1 MQGGRFSARVR
12 APPASASAPRRAL
25 VHARD
30 LPAVRRAH
38 ESPSSFW
45 IEAFPATLSDFPFKG
60 SSGATDDLCTPRGG
74 AVSLALASVSQLGR
88 PGSPP
93 PRPPMLN
100 DRSEGL
106 DETFPGR
113 RSFDASSGSHPRFR
127 PAQPRRSS
135 ARGGAVGGEQR
146 LAVLARALAEG
157 LAFLQP
163 TRAESSSTGYA
174 YTQVEAVAGLAPGEG
189 RVVLDGLAERGFL
202 AREVFGFALL
212 CPSCGARTS
221 EHVYLAP
228 GERSPCSSC
237 THASR
242 SKRASSCASTP
253 TRRPSSRASRS
264 RPARSR
270 SRPSS
275 RSTTPSPPRV
285 PRRARAAA
293 RRAAAA
299 SATAR
304 ASAAGAEPHAPRSA
318 SAICTAFVAA
328 PLRTLSTT
336 HHSHRRR
343 GCVGSRRTRPTKTSS
358 EPATSSGVA

>member
-127 PAQPRRSS
+127 PAPS
-135 ARGGAVGGEQR
+135 
-146 LAVLARALAEG
+146 
-157 LAFLQP
+157 
-163 TRAESSSTGYA
+163 
-174 YTQVEAVAGLAPGEG
+174 
-189 RVVLDGLAERGFL
+189 
-202 AREVFGFALL
+202 LL
-212 CPSCGARTS
+212 CSWRSCR
-221 EHVYLAP
+221 
-228 GERSPCSSC
+228 R
-237 THASR
+237 
-242 SKRASSCASTP
+242 RAA
-253 TRRPSSRASRS
+253 
-264 RPARSR
+264 
-270 SRPSS
+270 
-275 RSTTPSPPRV
+275 
-285 PRRARAAA
+285 PRRAR
-293 RRAAAA
+293 
-299 SATAR
+299 
-304 ASAAGAEPHAPRSA
+304 PHAGGRPGLP
-318 SAICTAFVAA
+318 AA
-328 PLRTLSTT
+328 HTCRIEFHGLRL
-336 HHSHRRR
+336 HAGR
-343 GCVGSRRTRPTKTSS
+343 GRRRTR
-358 EPATSSGVA
+358 ARRRSGRAGWTGRARLPRA